1 MNKEK
6 HIAILGTRGLPA
18 CHGGFETFAERFA
31 LYLVEHGWKV
41 TVYCQ
46 KEGKSPIEEREWRG
60 VNLVDVY
67 VAGDTPLHTIAY
79 DYKCVKHAVKQKFF
93 ILNLGY
99 NTGFLNAYF
108 RFSGHHTTI
117 NMDGLEWKRDKWPWP
132 VKVWFYLNEI
142 LTCKLG
148 NELIAD
154 HPEIARHLS
163 TRVSDS
169 KITTIAYGADDISRN
184 ELVEADNRFIDT
196 LGLKPNDYFVVIAR
210 PVSENSIYEIVAA
223 FSQQER
229 GKKLVVLG
237 VFDFENSPYHQ
248 KIEAVASDE
257 VVFPGAIY
265 EQGYVAALRYYS
277 LGYIHGH
284 RVGGTNPSLV
294 ESLGT
299 GSAVIAHDNA
309 FNRWV
314 TNDEMLYFSTIDQ
327 CSNNIQALIDN
338 TLLRDELSIA
348 SKDRFKA
355 EFTWEKVLGEY
366 LQHFEKLLSTST
378 GTATTNEDSSILLP
392 RSNAKS

>member
-1 MNKEK
+1 MNTQK
-6 HIAILGTRGLPA
+6 HVAILGTRGIPA

-46 KEGKSPIEEREWRG
+46 KEGRSSIAERKWNG

-67 VAGDTPLHTIAY
+67 VSGDTPLHTIFY
-79 DYKCVKHAVKQKFF
+79 DYKCVKHATKQDAF

-99 NTGFLNAYF
+99 NTGFLNAFF

-163 TRVSDS
+163 TRVSKK
-169 KITTIAYGADDISRN
+169 KITTIAYGADDIG
-184 ELVEADNRFIDT
+184 ETQLTEADDAFIET
-196 LGLKPNDYFVVIAR
+196 LNLKRNSYFVVIAR
-210 PVSENSIYEIVAA
+210 PVSENSIYEIVAG
-223 FSQQER
+223 FSQKHR

-237 VFDFENSPYHQ
+237 AFDFEGCSYH
-248 KIEAVASDE
+248 KRISAVASDE

-265 EQGYVAALRYYS
+265 EQGFVAALRYYS

-314 TNDEMLYFSTIDQ
+314 TNNEMLYFSTIDE
-327 CSNNIQALIDN
+327 CSNTIQELIDN
-338 TLLRDELSIA
+338 QQLREEMSIA
-348 SKDRFKA
+348 SKDRFKT
-355 EFTWEKVLGEY
+355 EFTWDKVLSEY
-366 LQHFEKLLSTST
+366 LFHFERLLVSQPEVLL
-378 GTATTNEDSSILLP
+378 TNNEEELLP
-392 RSNAKS
+392 NPNAER